1 MCTHTHSLSY
11 SHANISDLFS
21 QGMTTKDL
29 NKILSKHEQQ
39 QEDLLSEQEQWKIK
53 QSEKIKVRREL

>member
-1 MCTHTHSLSY
+1 
-11 SHANISDLFS
+11 
-21 QGMTTKDL
+21 MTTKDL

-53 QSEKIKVRREL
+53 QSEKIKVRRELWR